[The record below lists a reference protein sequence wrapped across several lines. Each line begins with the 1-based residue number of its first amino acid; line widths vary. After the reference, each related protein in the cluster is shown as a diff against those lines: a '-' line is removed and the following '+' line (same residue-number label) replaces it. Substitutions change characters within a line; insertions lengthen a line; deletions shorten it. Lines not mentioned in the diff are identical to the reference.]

1 MAEEQK
7 KNLSWSQRLWQEWLR
22 PLILVVAVMAPL
34 RSAVA
39 DWNDVPTGSMKP
51 TILEGDRVVVNKLA
65 YDLKVPFTTWHLA
78 QWDDPERGDIV
89 VFWSPADGKRLVKRA
104 VGIPG
109 DKIELRDNMLV
120 VNGAKSENEEVQ
132 YLHQGLVAPTSFERR
147 FELADYVTVEGAKL
161 ENGLLVITLKKD
173 VPEEMKPRRIAIRSE
188 TTKPASK
195 QIEGDKAA

>member
-1 MAEEQK
+1 MRT
-7 KNLSWSQRLWQEWLR
+7 NLDFS
-22 PLILVVAVMAPL
+22 PFY
-34 RSAVA
+34 RSSVGFDRIFDLLENASLNTDSGPPYDIVKLGEDAYRIVIAVA
-39 DWNDVPTGSMKP
+39 G
-51 TILEGDRVVVNKLA
+51 
-65 YDLKVPFTTWHLA
+65 FTE
-78 QWDDPERGDIV
+78 D
-89 VFWSPADGKRLVKRA
+89 
-104 VGIPG
+104 
-109 DKIELRDNMLV
+109 ELTVTHEANMLV

-161 ENGLLVITLKKD
+161 ENGLLVITLKKE